1 MNEDSHKDFMLSAL
15 RAASLRAKMIEMDLN
30 TVGVALKSDMVTPM
44 EAVEWLRQIGA
55 LDFVGKIP
63 AAIEVGATL
72 VPPIG
77 WKPLGKEQ

>member
-1 MNEDSHKDFMLSAL
+1 MSEESHKDFMLCAL

-44 EAVEWLRQIGA
+44 EAVKWLRQIGA

-63 AAIEVGATL
+63 AAIVGESRRRDADMETL
-72 VPPIG
+72 DRV
-77 WKPLGKEQ
+77 

>member
-1 MNEDSHKDFMLSAL
+1 MSEESHKDFMLSAL

-63 AAIEVGATL
+63 AAIEAVRDGQRS
-72 VPPIG
+72 
-77 WKPLGKEQ
+77 KHDN

>member
-1 MNEDSHKDFMLSAL
+1 
-15 RAASLRAKMIEMDLN
+15 MDLN

-63 AAIEVGATL
+63 AAIEAS
-72 VPPIG
+72 I
-77 WKPLGKEQ
+77 